1 MTKIK
6 VYLDN
11 CAYNRPFDDQTQ
23 IKITL
28 ETEAKRHIQRLITE
42 KVIDLV
48 YSYVN
53 RFENN
58 KNPHPANKKSIN
70 EFFKNAA
77 SYIDHTH
84 SNNVEKRVVVIR
96 QSGIKTADA
105 FHLSCA
111 IDGECDYFI
120 TTDKPL
126 LNFTDKK
133 IIICNPIQFIDY
145 MEEQKNA

>member
-1 MTKIK
+1 MPKTR

-23 IKITL
+23 IKVAL

-42 KVIDLV
+42 KVLELV

-53 RFENN
+53 RFEND
-58 KNPHPANKKSIN
+58 KSPHSFNRKSIN
-70 EFFKNAA
+70 EFFKNAV
-77 SYIDHTH
+77 SYIDHFH
-84 SNNVEKRVVVIR
+84 SHSVEERAIAIR

-111 IDGECDYFI
+111 IEGACEYFI

-126 LNFTDKK
+126 LKFTDNR
-133 IIICNPIQFIDY
+133 IIICNPVQFIDY
-145 MEEQKNA
+145 MEEKNA